1 MPTMKQRF
9 GEWLIPRLPVNAWT
23 FRAIRLELNAG
34 AVRMLGRLH
43 PGWIRARRALAQRKG
58 LLVNIGCGPFGR
70 EGWVNLDLYPA
81 EGLTL
86 RTDCRRDLPLG
97 DGSCRG
103 IHVEHYVEHLEPT
116 RERGRFLAECR
127 RCLEEGGVLRV
138 IVPDMRKYI
147 EAYLAPGWDLLN
159 TIGCG
164 GERPQSTFGTKI
176 EALNHVFVQDGEH
189 YGGFDEE
196 YLRAVL
202 ETAGFRDVRQ
212 VAWREGAFPGGC
224 IDRDQHQPYSLYMEA
239 RR

>member
-1 MPTMKQRF
+1 MPGPSAPYASNSTLARCVC
-9 GEWLIPRLPVNAWT
+9 LDVCIPAGSG
-23 FRAIRLELNAG
+23 RAA
-34 AVRMLGRLH
+34 RLH
-43 PGWIRARRALAQRKG
+43 NEKACWPISAA
-58 LLVNIGCGPFGR
+58 GPFGR
-70 EGWVNLDLYPA
+70 EGWANLDLYPA

-103 IHVEHYVEHLEPT
+103 IHVEHYLEHLEPT
-116 RERGRFLAECR
+116 RERGLFLAECR
-127 RCLEEGGVLRV
+127 RCLEEGGVLRIV
-138 IVPDMRKYI
+138 VPDMRKYI

-189 YGGFDEE
+189 YGGYDEA
-196 YLRAVL
+196 YLRTVL
-202 ETAGFRDVRQ
+202 EAAGFRDVRQ
-212 VAWREGAFPGGC
+212 VAWREGAFPGGA
-224 IDRDQHQPYSLYMEA
+224 IDRDQHRPYSLYMEA